1 MSIKIRFCE
10 NNKGK
15 GKTIRQ
21 LQEEFPDANIKI
33 KKCVKQCGACR
44 ETPMAVMDKKK
55 VIGRDGDDLYRKIVE
70 LIRSADSSG
79 ET

>member
-1 MSIKIRFCE
+1 MKIRFCE
-10 NNKGK
+10 HNKGK
-15 GKTIRQ
+15 GKVFRK

-44 ETPMAVMDKKK
+44 ETPMAVVDKKK
-55 VIGRDGDDLYRKIVE
+55 ITGTDGDELYRKIVD
-70 LIRSADSSG
+70 LISNSERSM